1 MWKKLFKAI
10 AKWLSK
16 KENRE
21 KLGDAVEK
29 GAEVISKK
37 IEKREK
43 NDGTD

>member
-1 MWKKLFKAI
+1 MWKKLLKAI

-29 GAEVISKK
+29 GADILHDKIKDRNKK
-37 IEKREK
+37 
-43 NDGTD
+43 